1 MMGGIFLYTQVL
13 ILVVILILGIQ
24 KFIRYFGSPGPKTLP
39 FHSSH
44 HAILFLGI
52 FSFVWGTFTQLVGI
66 VIALNEIIKAADIS
80 PELVITGLRNSF
92 IAPVFG
98 LCTMILSAIIWAVL
112 HGKYTVSLKGKE

>member
-1 MMGGIFLYTQVL
+1 MMGGVFLYIQAL

-24 KFIRYFGSPGPKTLP
+24 KFIRYFGSQGPNTLP
-39 FHSSH
+39 FLRSH

-80 PELVITGLRNSF
+80 PQLVITGLRNSF

-98 LCTMILSAIIWAVL
+98 LCTMLLSALVWAIL
-112 HGKYTVSLKGKE
+112 HGKYTAYMKRKD